1 MVSHAQLYLDIPL
14 TSFQQEVDKLND
26 GWIAHF
32 NYKHYEGEWTA
43 LPLRSP
49 GGKTDQIIP
58 DMLQQGGYADT
69 DLMTACPSIQT
80 WLQSFKCPLLS
91 VRLLKLKTGSLIKE
105 HRDYELCFEKGEA
118 RLHVPIFTNPAVEFY
133 LNSVLVKMK
142 EGECWYINANL
153 PHRVSNL
160 GATDRIHLVVDCQV
174 NEWLKSTFHDGKR
187 FYTIRNTEDDTIK
200 IIEELRMQNTD
211 VSNRLANELES
222 QLNRTN

>member
-14 TSFQQEVDKLND
+14 TSFQQEVDKLTD

-58 DMLQQGGYADT
+58 DMLQQDAYADT
-69 DLMTACPSIQT
+69 DLMTVCPSIQT

-133 LNSVLVKMK
+133 LNGVLVKMR

-160 GATDRIHLVVDCQV
+160 GASDRIHLVVDCQV
-174 NEWLKSTFHDGKR
+174 NDWLKSKFHEGKR

-222 QLNRTN
+222 QLNRTI